1 MGNLVSAVDDKIAS
15 FRKKYYLN
23 LFLRG
28 TLLSLTFVLGYFL
41 LATMLEYNLWLGK
54 EARFVL
60 FLLFFG
66 VVGYCLFRFLR
77 QPLAFWLAGRGIGKE
92 QSARIIGRHFPGI
105 QDRLVNFL
113 QLAHAQGGRTALL
126 DASLEQK
133 AILFSNYSFEN
144 SIDLGENRRYLRYL
158 LIPLAVV
165 VVLFA
170 INQRI
175 FTQSTSHIIHFDEE
189 FSPQAPFSFVVENPS
204 LIAFPNEDFV
214 LRVRLEGGAIPEAIY
229 LKSGAQR
236 LKMETLKPGFFTYTF
251 EKIQQDYLFQMEAA
265 GFFSSPMTIRL
276 VDRPE
281 LLSLKMKLSFPG
293 YIHRPAETINN
304 AGHLEIP
311 EGTIVG
317 WTLQAAHTQSAV
329 IKFTSSDT
337 PGGMQSSDNQVFN
350 FSKGFFN
357 PDEYS
362 ILLENENS
370 KNKDRITYR
379 IDVIKD
385 QFPALIVEHMKDSV
399 LFRSIILGGTLSD
412 DYGLSR
418 LELHYVLTGKDRPE
432 ERKSISLPVN
442 PHEPQ
447 QNFFYAWKLD
457 SLKLAAGDKLQYYL
471 EVWDND
477 GVHGHKSTK
486 SASYQFEL
494 PDAEAFRAEITR
506 SQSSAENE
514 IQKSLNK
521 ARSLKDAIDEAEQK
535 LKGKQSLDWQDK
547 KMLEDLIE
555 QRKNLD
561 QAVKDL
567 QEKNRM
573 LEEKKDAFSE
583 QNERIREKSEQIQ
596 KLMNELLD
604 PETKKLFEELEKM
617 LKENQDASQIQK
629 MLEKM
634 DRQEINI
641 EKELERTLE
650 LFKQLQYDYKLD
662 QALSEIKK
670 QREKQEALLEKTEE
684 VAGEKKPD
692 GKDEKGE
699 NQQKGSETTEKRET
713 SPEELAKEQEDLK
726 QQADELKQTL
736 DELQKMGE
744 KLDKP
749 DDAPRA
755 DDAEQVKQMEEQSRQ
770 SLQEGKPKKSIPQQK
785 QAVEKMKQMEKSLE
799 GMQNSMEMEID
810 MANLESLRQIIH
822 GLIKLSFDQESLMK
836 DFTTVQLSDP
846 RYVVLSQNQLK
857 IKDDSKVL
865 EDSLLSLSKKD
876 AFLSSVVTREVGE
889 LNGHVDKALEKIKD
903 RKKNEASID
912 MQFSMTSMNNLALML
927 NDHFDQM
934 MQMMQQAKPGM
945 GKKKGK
951 KKSEQSLGQLQQQL
965 NQQIEEMKNGSG
977 KSGRRMSEDLAKMA
991 AEQERIRRALQDMQE
1006 KLKQEGGK
1014 SLGDDI
1020 PGKMEQTEM
1029 DLVNKQIT
1037 EQTIRRQKE
1046 ILTRL
1051 LESEKSMREQDMD
1064 EERKGEAAKDYQK
1077 EIPRAFEEY
1086 LRLKEKEVELLKTM
1100 PPKLYPYYKK
1110 EVNEYFKRLGNHQ

>member
-28 TLLSLTFVLGYFL
+28 SLLSLTFVLAYFV

-54 EARFVL
+54 EARLAL

-66 VVGYCLFRFLR
+66 VVGYCLYRFLR
-77 QPLAFWLAGRGIGKE
+77 QPLVFWLAGQGIGKE
-92 QSARIIGRHFPGI
+92 QSAQIIGRHFPGI

-113 QLAHAQGGRTALL
+113 QLATAQGGRTELL

-133 AILFSNYSFEN
+133 AMLFSNYRFEN

-158 LIPLAVV
+158 FIPLAVV
-165 VVLFA
+165 LILFA

-175 FTQSTSHIIHFDEE
+175 FTQGTAHIIRFDEE
-189 FSPQAPFSFVVENPS
+189 FPPQAPFSFIVENSS
-204 LIAFPNEDFV
+204 LIAFPNEDFA
-214 LRVRLEGGAIPEAIY
+214 LRVRLEGSALPEAVY

-236 LKMETLKPGFFTYTF
+236 LKMESLKPGTFTYTF
-251 EKIQQDYLFQMEAA
+251 EKIQQDFPFQMEAA
-265 GFFSSPMTIRL
+265 GFFSTPMTIHL

-281 LLSLKMKLSFPG
+281 LLDLEIKLSFPG
-293 YIHRPAETINN
+293 YIKRLPETIKN

-311 EGTIVG
+311 EGTRVA
-317 WTLQAAHTQSAV
+317 WTLRAAHAQSAV
-329 IKFTSSDT
+329 IQFTSNPT
-337 PGGMQSSDNQVFN
+337 PGGMQSIDNEVFN
-350 FSKGFFN
+350 YSKGFFN
-357 PDEYS
+357 PDEYA

-370 KNKDRITYR
+370 KNKDRISYR

-385 QFPALIVEHMKDSV
+385 QFPGLIVEHMKDSV

-418 LELHYVLTGKDRPE
+418 LELHYLLTGKDKAE
-432 ERKSISLPVN
+432 ERKTISLPVN
-442 PHEPQ
+442 SHEAQ
-447 QNFFYAWKLD
+447 QNFFYAWRLD
-457 SLKLAAGDKLQYYL
+457 SLKLSAGDKLQYYL

-494 PDAEAFRAEITR
+494 PDAEAFKAEITR
-506 SQSSAENE
+506 SQSSAESE

-567 QEKNRM
+567 QEKNRL
-573 LEEKKDAFSE
+573 LEEKKDAFSD

-662 QALSEIKK
+662 QALEEIKK
-670 QREKQEALLEKTEE
+670 QREKQEALLNKTEE
-684 VAGEKKPD
+684 MAGEKKTEN
-692 GKDEKGE
+692 KDQKGE
-699 NQQKGSETTEKRET
+699 NKPDSSEKAEKQEDT
-713 SPEELAKEQEDLK
+713 PAGLAEEQEDLK
-726 QQADELKQTL
+726 KQADELKQTL
-736 DELQKMGE
+736 EDLQKMGE
-744 KLDKP
+744 KLDKG
-749 DDAPRA
+749 DDAPRP
-755 DDAEQVKQMEEQSRQ
+755 DDAEQIKQMEEQSRQ
-770 SLQEGKPKKSIPQQK
+770 SLEEGKPKKSIPQQK

-810 MANLESLRQIIH
+810 QANLESLRQIIH
-822 GLIKLSFDQESLMK
+822 GLIKLSFDQELLMK
-836 DFTTVQLSDP
+836 DFTSVQLSDP

-865 EDSLLSLSKKD
+865 EDSLLSLAKKD
-876 AFLSSVVTREVGE
+876 AFLGSVVTREVGE

-945 GKKKGK
+945 GKKKGN
-951 KKSEQSLGQLQQQL
+951 KKSGQSLGQLQKQL

-991 AEQERIRRALQDMQE
+991 AEQERIRRALQDMQD

-1014 SLGDDI
+1014 SIGDDI

-1037 EQTIRRQKE
+1037 EQTIKRQKE

-1064 EERKGEAAKDYQK
+1064 EERKGESAKDYQK

>member
-1 MGNLVSAVDDKIAS
+1 MGNLVSAVDNKIAS
-15 FRKKYYLN
+15 FRKKYYFN

-28 TLLSLTFVLGYFL
+28 SLLSLTFVLGYFL

-54 EARFVL
+54 EARFTL

-66 VVGYCLFRFLR
+66 VVGYCLYRFLR

-105 QDRLVNFL
+105 EDRLVNFL
-113 QLAHAQGGRTALL
+113 QLATARSGRTDLL

-133 AILFSNYSFEN
+133 AVLFSNYHFEN
-144 SIDLGENRRYLRYL
+144 SIDLRENRRYLRYL

-165 VVLFA
+165 VILFA

-189 FSPQAPFSFVVENPS
+189 FAPQAPFNFIVENPS
-204 LIAFPNEDFV
+204 LVAFPNEDFV
-214 LRVRLEGGAIPEAIY
+214 LRVKLEGGAIPEAVY

-236 LKMETLKPGFFTYTF
+236 LKMETAKPGFFTYTF
-251 EKIQQDYLFQMEAA
+251 EKIQQDFPFQMEAA

-281 LLSLKMKLSFPG
+281 LLSLKMKLVFPG
-293 YIHRPAETINN
+293 YIRRPNETINN

-311 EGTIVG
+311 EGTRVD

-329 IKFTSSDT
+329 IQFSSTPT
-337 PGGMQSSDNQVFN
+337 PGGMQSPDHQVFM
-350 FSKGFFN
+350 FSRGFFN

-379 IDVIKD
+379 VDVIKD
-385 QFPALIVEHMKDSV
+385 QFPGLVVEHMKDSV
-399 LFRSIILGGTLSD
+399 LFRSIILGGMLSD

-418 LELHYVLTGKDRPE
+418 LELHYLLTGKDRME
-432 ERKSISLPVN
+432 ERKSINLPVDQR
-442 PHEPQ
+442 EAQ
-447 QNFFYAWKLD
+447 QNFFYAWRLD
-457 SLKLAAGDKLQYYL
+457 SLKLSAGDKLQYYL

-494 PDAEAFRAEITR
+494 PDAEAFKAEITR

-561 QAVKDL
+561 LAVKDL
-567 QEKNRM
+567 QEKNRL

-670 QREKQEALLEKTEE
+670 QRAKQEELLEKTEE
-684 VAGEKKPD
+684 MAGEKKPD
-692 GKDEKGE
+692 DTDEKAE
-699 NQQKGSETTEKRET
+699 TQQQGSEKTEKRET
-713 SPEELAKEQEDLK
+713 TPEELAKEQEDLK
-726 QQADELKQTL
+726 QQADELKKTL
-736 DELQKMGE
+736 DDLQKMGE
-744 KLDKP
+744 KLDKA
-749 DDAPRA
+749 DEAPRA
-755 DDAEQVKQMEEQSRQ
+755 EDAEQVKQMEEQSRQ
-770 SLQEGKPKKSIPQQK
+770 SLEDGKPKKSIPQQR

-810 MANLESLRQIIH
+810 QANLESLRQIIH

-836 DFTTVQLSDP
+836 DFTPVQLSDP

-876 AFLSSVVTREVGE
+876 AFLGSVVTREVGE

-945 GKKKGK
+945 GKKKGN

-977 KSGRRMSEDLAKMA
+977 KSGRQMSEDLAKMA
-991 AEQERIRRALQDMQE
+991 AEQERIRRALQEMQD